1 MTTLAMTTLIALATG
16 YPYEF
21 PACSYLFADHAR
33 HPLPDDLLAE
43 LTGRIPVIAC
53 GSNRAPEQLARK
65 FQDWP
70 LPLRIPVLCAKLAGF
85 DVVYSAHFTRYG
97 AIPATLHP
105 CPGATADVA
114 VQWLTPAE
122 LERMDATEGIG
133 INYDRHHLTG
143 IDLEIEGF
151 GTIHTAET
159 YLSRRGPLIHQDTPV
174 ALTAI
179 PCAGRAWPALD
190 QRGVLDLTRRRL
202 APNATLDGFIHAI
215 VTDAEYRARQTE
227 LLANRAGIPDITNT

>member
-1 MTTLAMTTLIALATG
+1 MTTLDLKTLIALATG

-33 HPLPDDLLAE
+33 HPLPADILSE
-43 LTGRIPVIAC
+43 LTERIPVIAC

-70 LPLRIPVLCAKLAGF
+70 LPLRIPVLCAKLTGF
-85 DVVYSAHFTRYG
+85 DVVYSAHFTPYG

-105 CPGATADVA
+105 CPGARTDVA

-133 INYDRHHLTG
+133 INYDRHHLSG
-143 IDLEIEGF
+143 IGLEIEGF
-151 GTIHTAET
+151 GTIHAAET
-159 YLSRRGPLIHQDTPV
+159 YLSRRGPLIDRDTPV
-174 ALTAI
+174 ALEAI
-179 PCAGRAWPALD
+179 HCAGRAWPALN
-190 QRGVLDLTRRRL
+190 QHGVLGLTRLRL
-202 APNATLDGFIHAI
+202 APKATLDSFIHAI
-215 VTDAEYRARQTE
+215 VTDADYRLRLIE
-227 LLANRAGIPDITNT
+227 LLAKAA

>member
-1 MTTLAMTTLIALATG
+1 MTTLALKTLIALATG

-33 HPLPDDLLAE
+33 HPLPAGILGE

-97 AIPATLHP
+97 AVPATLHP
-105 CPGATADVA
+105 CPGATVDVA

-133 INYDRHHLTG
+133 INYDRRHLTG
-143 IDLEIEGF
+143 IDLQIEGF
-151 GTIHTAET
+151 STVHAAET
-159 YLSRRGPLIHQDTPV
+159 YLSRRGPLIDRDTPI
-174 ALTAI
+174 ALEAI
-179 PCAGRAWPALD
+179 PCAGRAWPALN
-190 QRGVLDLTRRRL
+190 QHGVLDLARRRL
-202 APNATLDGFIHAI
+202 APDTTLDSFIHAI
-215 VTDAEYRARQTE
+215 VTDADYRLRLTE
-227 LLANRAGIPDITNT
+227 LLAKAA

>member
-1 MTTLAMTTLIALATG
+1 MTTLAVTTLIALATG

-33 HPLPDDLLAE
+33 HPLPDDLLTE
-43 LTGRIPVIAC
+43 LTGRMPVIAC

-65 FQDWP
+65 FQNWP

-105 CPGATADVA
+105 CPGATTDVA
-114 VQWLTPAE
+114 VQWFTPAE

-143 IDLEIEGF
+143 IDLEIEGL
-151 GTIHTAET
+151 GTIHAAET
-159 YLSRRGPLIHQDTPV
+159 YLSRRGPLLNQGTPV

-179 PCAGRAWPALD
+179 PCANRTWPALD
-190 QRGVLDLTRRRL
+190 QCCVLELARQRL
-202 APNATLDGFIHAI
+202 APNVTLDSFIHAV
-215 VTDAEYRARQTE
+215 VTDAEYRATMTK
-227 LLANRAGIPDITNT
+227 LLAKPG

>member
-33 HPLPDDLLAE
+33 HPLPNDLPAE

-70 LPLRIPVLCAKLAGF
+70 LPLRIPVLCAKLTGF

-105 CPGATADVA
+105 CPGASTDVA

-143 IDLEIEGF
+143 INLEIEGY
-151 GTIHTAET
+151 GTIHAAET
-159 YLSRRGPLIHQDTPV
+159 YLSRRGPLIHKRTPV
-174 ALTAI
+174 ALKVI
-179 PCAGRAWPALD
+179 PCASRAWPSLD
-190 QRGVLDLTRRRL
+190 QPGVLELARRRL
-202 APNATLDGFIHAI
+202 APNATLDDFVHAV
-215 VTDAEYRARQTE
+215 VTDAEYRAQQTK
-227 LLANRAGIPDITNT
+227 LLAIRG

>member
-1 MTTLAMTTLIALATG
+1 MTTLALKTLIALATG

-43 LTGRIPVIAC
+43 LTGRVPVIAC

-65 FQDWP
+65 FQDWT
-70 LPLRIPVLCAKLAGF
+70 LPLRIPVLCARLAGF

-105 CPGATADVA
+105 CPGATTDVA
-114 VQWLTPAE
+114 VQWFTPAE

-143 IDLEIEGF
+143 IDLEIEGL
-151 GTIHTAET
+151 GTIHAAET
-159 YLSRRGPLIHQDTPV
+159 YLSRRGPLLNQGTPV

-179 PCAGRAWPALD
+179 PCANRAWPALD
-190 QRGVLDLTRRRL
+190 QHGVLELTRDRL
-202 APNATLDGFIHAI
+202 APDATLDGFVHSI
-215 VTDAEYRARQTE
+215 VTDAKFRAATTAR
-227 LLANRAGIPDITNT
+227 LLECPD

>member
-21 PACSYLFADHAR
+21 PACSYLFADHTR
-33 HPLPDDLLAE
+33 HPLPDDLLTE
-43 LTGRIPVIAC
+43 LTGRIPIIAC

-65 FQDWP
+65 FQGWP
-70 LPLRIPVLCAKLAGF
+70 LPLRIPVLCAKLADF

-105 CPGATADVA
+105 CPEATTDVA

-122 LERMDATEGIG
+122 LQRMDATEGIG

-159 YLSRRGPLIHQDTPV
+159 YRSRRGPLIHQGAPI
-174 ALTAI
+174 ALAAI
-179 PCAGRAWPALD
+179 PCAHRAWPALD
-190 QRGVLDLTRRRL
+190 QRSVLELARHRL
-202 APNATLDGFIHAI
+202 APDATLDGFIHAI
-215 VTDAEYRARQTE
+215 VTDAEYRARQTR
-227 LLANRAGIPDITNT
+227 LLAEAG

>member
-1 MTTLAMTTLIALATG
+1 MTTLALKTLIALATG

-33 HPLPDDLLAE
+33 HPLPAGILEE

-65 FQDWP
+65 FRDWP

-97 AIPATLHP
+97 AVPATLHP
-105 CPGATADVA
+105 CPGATVDVA
-114 VQWLTPAE
+114 VQWLTAAE

-133 INYDRHHLTG
+133 INYDRHRLTG
-143 IDLEIEGF
+143 IDLEIDGSS
-151 GTIHTAET
+151 TVHAAET
-159 YLSRRGPLIHQDTPV
+159 YLSRRGPLLNQGTPV

-179 PCAGRAWPALD
+179 PCANRAWPALD
-190 QRGVLDLTRRRL
+190 QCCVLELARQRL
-202 APNATLDGFIHAI
+202 APDAPLDDFIHAI
-215 VTDAEYRARQTE
+215 VTDAEYRAQQTA
-227 LLANRAGIPDITNT
+227 LLAKPG

>member
-1 MTTLAMTTLIALATG
+1 MTTLIALATG

-21 PACSYLFADHAR
+21 PACSYLFADHTR

-43 LTGRIPVIAC
+43 LTDRIPVIAC

-70 LPLRIPVLCAKLAGF
+70 LLLRIPVLCAKLFDF

-105 CPGATADVA
+105 CPGTTAEVA

-122 LERMDATEGIG
+122 LDRMDATEGIG
-133 INYDRHHLTG
+133 INYDRRHLTG
-143 IDLEIEGF
+143 IRLEIEGF

-174 ALTAI
+174 ALRAI
-179 PCAGRAWPALD
+179 PCANRVWPALD
-190 QRGVLDLTRRRL
+190 QHGMLDLTRWRL
-202 APNATLDGFIHAI
+202 APDATLDGFIHAI

-227 LLANRAGIPDITNT
+227 LLAKPG

>member
-1 MTTLAMTTLIALATG
+1 MTTLAMQTLIALATG

-33 HPLPDDLLAE
+33 RPLPANILGE
-43 LTGRIPVIAC
+43 LTDRIPVIAC

-65 FQDWP
+65 FRDWP
-70 LPLRIPVLCAKLAGF
+70 LPLRIPVLCATLAGF

-97 AIPATLHP
+97 AVPATLHP
-105 CPGATADVA
+105 CPGATVDVA

-151 GTIHTAET
+151 RTVHAAET
-159 YLSRRGPLIHQDTPV
+159 YLSHRGPLIDRDTPV

-179 PCAGRAWPALD
+179 PCANRAWPALD

-202 APNATLDGFIHAI
+202 APDATLVGFIHAI
-215 VTDAEYRARQTE
+215 VTDAEYRAATTARLSERQVSE
-227 LLANRAGIPDITNT
+227 RQD

>member
-21 PACSYLFADHAR
+21 PTCSYLFADHAR
-33 HPLPDDLLAE
+33 HPLPDGLLAE

-105 CPGATADVA
+105 SPGAIVDVA

-122 LERMDATEGIG
+122 LERMDETEGIG

-151 GTIHTAET
+151 GTIGAAET
-159 YLSRRGPLIHQDTPV
+159 YLSRRGPLIHQGAPV
-174 ALTAI
+174 ALAAI
-179 PCAGRAWPALD
+179 PCTGRTWPALD
-190 QRGVLDLTRRRL
+190 QCRVLDLTRRRL
-202 APNATLDGFIHAI
+202 AADATLDDFINAI
-215 VTDAEYRARQTE
+215 VTDAEYRTQQTK
-227 LLANRAGIPDITNT
+227 LLMKPG

>member
-1 MTTLAMTTLIALATG
+1 LTKTGGKRHGSAMTTVIALATG

-21 PACSYLFADHAR
+21 PACSYLFADHTR
-33 HPLPDDLLAE
+33 HPLPDDITAE

-53 GSNRAPEQLARK
+53 GSNRAPEQLSRK

-105 CPGATADVA
+105 CPGATVDVA

-122 LERMDATEGIG
+122 LQRMDATEGIG
-133 INYDRHHLTG
+133 INYDRRHLTG
-143 IDLEIEGF
+143 IDLEIEGSS
-151 GTIHTAET
+151 TIHTAET
-159 YLSRRGPLIHQDTPV
+159 YLSRRGPLIHQNTPV
-174 ALTAI
+174 ALKAI
-179 PCAGRAWPALD
+179 PCDGRVWPALD
-190 QRGVLDLTRRRL
+190 QCGVLELARRRL
-202 APNATLDGFIHAI
+202 APNATLDGFIHSI
-215 VTDAEYRARQTE
+215 VTDAEYRTRQTR
-227 LLANRAGIPDITNT
+227 LLANPD

>member
-1 MTTLAMTTLIALATG
+1 MTTLAMKTLIALATG

-33 HPLPDDLLAE
+33 HPLPADILSE
-43 LTGRIPVIAC
+43 LTERIPVIAC

-65 FQDWP
+65 FRDWP
-70 LPLRIPVLCAKLAGF
+70 LPLRIPVLCAKLNGF

-97 AIPATLHP
+97 ALPATLHP
-105 CPGATADVA
+105 APGPAPEMVVEIA
-114 VQWLTPAE
+114 VQWLTAAE

-151 GTIHTAET
+151 GMVRTAET
-159 YLSRRGPLIHQDTPV
+159 YLSRRGPLIEHGTPV
-174 ALTAI
+174 ALEAI
-179 PCAGRAWPALD
+179 PCAGRAWPALN
-190 QRGVLDLTRRRL
+190 QHGVLDLARRRL
-202 APNATLDGFIHAI
+202 APDATLDSFIHAI
-215 VTDAEYRARQTE
+215 VTDVDYRAVATTRLSERQ
-227 LLANRAGIPDITNT
+227 D

>member
-1 MTTLAMTTLIALATG
+1 MTTLAMKTLIALATG

-33 HPLPDDLLAE
+33 HPLPPGILSE
-43 LTGRIPVIAC
+43 LTDRIPVIAC

-70 LPLRIPVLCAKLAGF
+70 LPVRIPVLCAKLAGF

-97 AIPATLHP
+97 AVPATLHP
-105 CPGATADVA
+105 CPGATVDVA

-122 LERMDATEGIG
+122 LGRMDATEGIG

-143 IDLEIEGF
+143 IELEIEGL
-151 GTIHTAET
+151 GTVHTAET
-159 YLSRRGPLIHQDTPV
+159 YLSRRGPLIDQDTPV
-174 ALTAI
+174 ALEAI
-179 PCAGRAWPALD
+179 PCAGRAWPALN
-190 QRGVLDLTRRRL
+190 QPGVLDLTRRRL
-202 APNATLDGFIHAI
+202 APEVKLESFIHAI
-215 VTDAEYRARQTE
+215 VTDADYRAKQIK
-227 LLANRAGIPDITNT
+227 LLAMPGR

>member
-1 MTTLAMTTLIALATG
+1 MTPLAMTTLIALATG

-33 HPLPDDLLAE
+33 HPLPDDLPAE

-97 AIPATLHP
+97 AVPATLHP
-105 CPGATADVA
+105 CPGATVDVA

-151 GTIHTAET
+151 STVHAAET
-159 YLSRRGPLIHQDTPV
+159 YLSRRGPLIDQDTPV
-174 ALTAI
+174 ALEAI
-179 PCAGRAWPALD
+179 PCAGRAWPALN
-190 QRGVLDLTRRRL
+190 QHGVLDLTRRRL
-202 APNATLDGFIHAI
+202 APDIALDSFIHAI
-215 VTDAEYRARQTE
+215 VTDADYRAVATTRLSERQ
-227 LLANRAGIPDITNT
+227 D

>member
-33 HPLPDDLLAE
+33 HPLPNDLLTE

-65 FQDWP
+65 FQNWP
-70 LPLRIPVLCAKLAGF
+70 LPLRIPVLCARLAGF
-85 DVVYSAHFTRYG
+85 DVVYSAHFTGYG

-105 CPGATADVA
+105 CPGTTAEVA

-122 LERMDATEGIG
+122 LDRMDATEGIG
-133 INYDRHHLTG
+133 INYDRRHLTG
-143 IDLEIEGF
+143 IRLEIEGF

-174 ALTAI
+174 ALRAI
-179 PCAGRAWPALD
+179 PCANRVWPALD
-190 QRGVLDLTRRRL
+190 QHGMLDLTRWRQ
-202 APNATLDGFIHAI
+202 APDATLDGFIHAI

-227 LLANRAGIPDITNT
+227 LLAKPG

>member
-1 MTTLAMTTLIALATG
+1 MTTLTIQTLIALATG

-33 HPLPDDLLAE
+33 HPLPDDILTSLAD
-43 LTGRIPVIAC
+43 RIPVIAC

-97 AIPATLHP
+97 AVPATLHP
-105 CPGATADVA
+105 CPGATVDVA

-143 IDLEIEGF
+143 IDLEIEGL
-151 GTIHTAET
+151 GMVQTAET
-159 YLSRRGPLIHQDTPV
+159 YQSRRGPLIDQDIPI
-174 ALTAI
+174 ALEAI
-179 PCAGRAWPALD
+179 PCAGRAWPALN
-190 QRGVLDLTRRRL
+190 QQGVLDLTRRRL
-202 APNATLDGFIHAI
+202 APEVTLDSFIHAI
-215 VTDAEYRARQTE
+215 VTDADYRLRLTE
-227 LLANRAGIPDITNT
+227 HLAKAA

>member
-1 MTTLAMTTLIALATG
+1 MTTLIALATG

-33 HPLPDDLLAE
+33 HPLPDALLAE
-43 LTGRIPVIAC
+43 LAGRVPIIAC

-65 FQDWP
+65 YQYWP
-70 LPLRIPVLCAKLAGF
+70 LPLRIPVLCAKLANF

-105 CPGATADVA
+105 CPGATTDVA

-159 YLSRRGPLIHQDTPV
+159 YLSRRGPLIHQGTPIGL
-174 ALTAI
+174 AAI
-179 PCAGRAWPALD
+179 SCANRAWPALD
-190 QRGVLDLTRRRL
+190 QRGVLELARLLL
-202 APNATLDGFIHAI
+202 APDATLDNFVRAI
-215 VTDAEYRARQTE
+215 VTDAEYRAQQTA
-227 LLANRAGIPDITNT
+227 LLAKPD

>member
-1 MTTLAMTTLIALATG
+1 MTKTGGKRHGSAMTALATTTLIALATG

-97 AIPATLHP
+97 AVPATLHP
-105 CPGATADVA
+105 SPAPPPMSPFSGSLPPNLNVWTRPRASASTMTAT
-114 VQWLTPAE
+114 T
-122 LERMDATEGIG
+122 
-133 INYDRHHLTG
+133 
-143 IDLEIEGF
+143 
-151 GTIHTAET
+151 
-159 YLSRRGPLIHQDTPV
+159 
-174 ALTAI
+174 
-179 PCAGRAWPALD
+179 
-190 QRGVLDLTRRRL
+190 
-202 APNATLDGFIHAI
+202 
-215 VTDAEYRARQTE
+215 
-227 LLANRAGIPDITNT
+227 